1 MQATQLKQDQL
12 LILLITPVLALL
24 QVVNA
29 TEN

>member
-12 LILLITPVLALL
+12 LILFITPVLALL